1 MSDVDKRVVQM
12 DFDNKKFE
20 KNVKKSTESL
30 NTLKASLNFDGV
42 SNSIDQVTVKI
53 NRMEYVA
60 ATAITN
66 ITNRVVNFGIQMVKS
81 LSIDNISAG
90 WAKFGQKTISI
101 ATLMAQTL
109 KVNGKELTDTAER
122 LATVNG
128 LMDKLV
134 WFSDETSYSFT
145 DMVDNAGKFIA
156 AGLDLDVSVKAM
168 EGIAT
173 WAAISGQNA
182 STASRAMYQL
192 SQAMGKG
199 KIQLIDWKSIQTA
212 NMDTAQF
219 RENVLE
225 AAVAMGQ
232 LTKEGDKFVTK
243 TGKKFTQSQFTEQ
256 LSSGWFTSDVLTK
269 TLEKYSSAADEIYE
283 LAKKEG
289 APASEIIEE
298 YGDTLDEFGVKA
310 FKAAQEARTLS
321 DALNS
326 VKDAVASKWMTTSEL
341 IFGDKDEAVEL
352 WTDLAN
358 ELYEVFAEAGNFRNE
373 ILKVW
378 KSLEGRK
385 DLFQK
390 DGSDQGA
397 FWNIY
402 DAIVALKKV
411 IKDAWNTIFPIS
423 QMEDESDQ
431 AQEIG
436 NGIKVLTSRFKEF
449 TKTLKLSEVNSLR
462 VKKVFEGLF
471 SILKGL
477 ITLVKAARFIID
489 PIIDLLKQLVT
500 AVLDKLIMLSGKIQI
515 NGEALLKISDKIHD
529 SLVKLFEE
537 TIDFSGIFA
546 TLSKIIKSFIKVIN
560 SLFKKISAFIKQSA
574 IFEKIKKVGSDT
586 IKIVSKIFTDLNN
599 ALKSF
604 GKTLSSLFNKIAD
617 FFKKAQ
623 LLEKVKTIFAN
634 LGNQIK
640 KLSPLV
646 EKIKGYF
653 IDLGKKIEST
663 VNTIVNSIKSLIE
676 KTNVKSITKKIVKP
690 MNAAMRG
697 LKESIQSVGDDASN
711 GKNISFFSAMKEL
724 FSSIYDLLV
733 GILSFTT
740 AIVLLVSKI
749 IKAIGKILTSLGDGL
764 VSLINGNI
772 KLEGWQK
779 SLLLTAGII
788 ATIATLVAIIG
799 RMAYNVF
806 YTVLSIIKPF
816 GVIADSISGLID
828 KIGLQFMTNFVKA
841 IADAIVKISV
851 SLLIIASIDEKKL
864 WPAVGVVT
872 AITAI
877 MAALVAGMIFALKK
891 MNEVQQTTALALI
904 PMQQTKSNVGQ
915 LVDSVKGLINEAKKL
930 LAANAIAMIL
940 NSFGAAM
947 IQVALAL
954 FIMSKIDPEKM
965 ADGVG
970 VIVLVSA
977 IIGVLSHF
985 ASKSANGIKN
995 TGFIVLELLALSS
1008 VIKSIAKILNTFK
1021 NITPEQLKNLAVIFG
1036 GLIVFLVACLL
1047 FLTKINDIAKEV
1059 DDIKTSKKLIKE
1071 LSVLAASMLSFAVSV
1086 KILSTIPWNTLGVT
1100 LGIVGGFFVEFG
1112 LLMWALN
1119 AMSKK
1124 YSDFNSK
1131 DVVWK
1136 EMLSISSLLFSF
1148 AVSVA
1153 ILSSISWN
1161 TLGVT
1166 MGIIGGFLI
1175 EVLAFLKILNL
1186 TVNKNPDVIDKV
1198 AKTVKP
1204 DRTVETLKAL
1214 SGLLISFA
1222 TSIKIL
1228 STISWDTLG
1237 VTLGIVGGFLAELA
1251 GFVALINLASL
1262 IGVGDT
1268 LKLDKVLK
1276 SLSAVILSIAI
1287 TFKILETIPWDTL
1300 GVTLGIIGGVF
1311 VVLGGLVIAIGYAAK
1326 LASGAMVQL
1335 STIGAFVAL
1344 LAAITISLKVL
1355 SGIDIGSVLA
1365 SAGAIAMVIAVF
1377 VAMMLLLTKVKDVV
1391 NNIGPVALGFLTFS
1405 VGIIAIGGALAL
1417 VAKQPWNQILASAGA
1432 IGMVIASF
1440 AGMIMLLTKVKGAVN
1455 NIGTIV
1461 LGFLTFSAGILVIG
1475 GILTLVATQPWNQ
1488 ILAAAGAISMVIG
1501 AFAGMI
1507 VLLTKVKGAVNNIG
1521 PVVLGFL
1528 AFSVGIMAIGGAL
1541 SLVAKQPWDQILAA
1555 AGAISI
1561 VIVALTGMLAV
1572 MKLLDISGLEAF
1584 EKMIGMSAGVIAFSG
1599 AMVILSMALQQFDSV
1614 EWESIAKAFVSVA
1627 GAIGVLA
1634 LAAVLCKK
1642 IIPAILSLGAAFL
1655 TIGLGM
1661 MFSALSIQILIKTIS
1676 DLGSMSS
1683 QSIENVKEGLSRL
1696 VSLIS
1701 ESLSP
1706 LITSFLTVIRDN
1718 LPIIIE
1724 IVNGVIADILKLVLI
1739 KLPEIVTAA
1748 VEALNDLIPKV
1759 KELISSILK
1768 MLEENSSEYAQKVVN
1783 IINNLLS
1790 TLGSE
1795 KNVDTI
1801 VKNVYTFVKNL
1812 LGAIIKNKS
1821 LLSEIFKSI
1830 NKILDFL
1837 LDELT
1842 KNLIS
1847 IAGKIAKVLLRLIAA
1862 AIDIVIASL
1871 GALAKLFLVFVSS
1884 ILLIIGQTFAG
1895 LGTVIVEVAK
1905 VIVKSILRGIVDAII
1920 WAQDAFAAIGTLI
1933 MQLIIRGLIS
1943 IVKQG
1948 FGWLFDIIDKIFG
1961 TNIQEALNTASDFMA
1976 ESMRSTIDKLDGS
1989 VQRVQNAIKKTS
2001 SNINDVINMAV
2012 EESSSAVNDGIQ
2024 QIGDAVTA
2032 AQDTVGSKY
2041 KTLGKDAVSGYVE
2054 GINEGIE
2061 KVKDASADMA
2071 GDGADSTQ
2079 KEQKSSSPSKVF
2091 AELGMWAALGYAK
2104 GIEENQQASSDVM
2117 TQMVTNAVTAAQD
2130 TIDSQNGDDL
2140 TIKVGMDI
2148 SGVEEQSRNISSIMS
2163 GINNVTTTAYGRN
2176 ANYTSNAM
2184 SRGSSNGSIINTDN
2198 SKAVTYNNVFNVTS
2212 TDPQKSADEIDRALS
2227 RQAMMAKLAH
2237 GGI

>member
-122 LATVNG
+122 LETVNG

-192 SQAMGKG
+192 SQVMGKG

-225 AAVAMGQ
+225 AAVAIGQ

-289 APASEIIEE
+289 ATASEIIEK

-390 DGSDQGA
+390 DDSDQGA

-604 GKTLSSLFNKIAD
+604 GKTLNSLFNKIAD

-697 LKESIQSVGDDASN
+697 LKESIQSVGDDSSN

-749 IKAIGKILTSLGDGL
+749 INAIGKILTSLGDGL
-764 VSLINGNI
+764 VSLINGDI

-779 SLLLTAGII
+779 SLLLAAGII

-806 YTVLSIIKPF
+806 YTVLSIIKPL

-1008 VIKSIAKILNTFK
+1008 VIKSISKILNTFK

-1036 GLIVFLVACLL
+1036 GLIAFLVACLL
-1047 FLTKINDIAKEV
+1047 FLTRINDIAKEV

-1071 LSVLAASMLSFAVSV
+1071 LSSLAALLLSFAVSV
-1086 KILSTIPWNTLGVT
+1086 KILSTIPWNTLGIT
-1100 LGIVGGFFVEFG
+1100 LGIIGGFFVEFG
-1112 LLMWALN
+1112 LLMWALS
-1119 AMSKK
+1119 AMSEK
-1124 YSDFNSK
+1124 YSDFNTK
-1131 DVVWK
+1131 DVMWK
-1136 EMLSISSLLFSF
+1136 EMLSISSMLFSF
-1148 AVSVA
+1148 AVSIA
-1153 ILSSISWN
+1153 ILSSINWN

-1166 MGIIGGFLI
+1166 LGVIGGFLVS
-1175 EVLAFLKILNL
+1175 VLGFLKILNL
-1186 TVNKNPDVIDKV
+1186 TINKNPDVIDKV
-1198 AKTVKP
+1198 AKQVKP
-1204 DRTVETLKAL
+1204 DRTVETLNSL
-1214 SGLLISFA
+1214 TGLLFA
-1222 TSIKIL
+1222 FAASVKIL
-1228 STISWDTLG
+1228 STIPWSTLGVTLGVIGGFLAELAGFIALINTASMIGYRNTMELDKVVKSLSGVLLSMAISFKILSTIPWDTLG
-1237 VTLGIVGGFLAELA
+1237 VTLGIVGGAL
-1251 GFVALINLASL
+1251 VA
-1262 IGVGDT
+1262 
-1268 LKLDKVLK
+1268 
-1276 SLSAVILSIAI
+1276 
-1287 TFKILETIPWDTL
+1287 
-1300 GVTLGIIGGVF
+1300 
-1311 VVLGGLVIAIGYAAK
+1311 LGGLVIAVGYAAK

-1344 LAAITISLKVL
+1344 LASITISLKVL
-1355 SGIDIGSVLA
+1355 SGIDAGQLWS
-1365 SAGAIAMVIAVF
+1365 SAGAIGAIIGAFVGMIIA
-1377 VAMMLLLTKVKDVV
+1377 LTKVKGAVRNIQPVV
-1391 NNIGPVALGFLTFS
+1391 LGFLAFS
-1405 VGIIAIGGALAL
+1405 AGIMAIGGALAL
-1417 VAKQPWNQILASAGA
+1417 VAK
-1432 IGMVIASF
+1432 
-1440 AGMIMLLTKVKGAVN
+1440 K
-1455 NIGTIV
+1455 
-1461 LGFLTFSAGILVIG
+1461 
-1475 GILTLVATQPWNQ
+1475 
-1488 ILAAAGAISMVIG
+1488 
-1501 AFAGMI
+1501 
-1507 VLLTKVKGAVNNIG
+1507 
-1521 PVVLGFL
+1521 
-1528 AFSVGIMAIGGAL
+1528 
-1541 SLVAKQPWDQILAA
+1541 PWDQILAA

-1561 VIVALTGMLAV
+1561 VIIALTVMMAA

-1584 EKMIGMSAGVIAFSG
+1584 EKMIGMSVGVIAFSG
-1599 AMVILSMALQQFDSV
+1599 AMVILSMALQKFESFG
-1614 EWESIAKAFVSVA
+1614 WESIAKAFVSVA

-1634 LAAVLCKK
+1634 LAAALCQK
-1642 IIPAILSLGAAFL
+1642 IIPSILALSAAFMMV
-1655 TIGLGM
+1655 GLGM

-1676 DLGSMSS
+1676 DLGSASS
-1683 QSIENVKEGLSRL
+1683 QNIENVKNGLSQL
-1696 VSLIS
+1696 VSIIS
-1701 ESLSP
+1701 ESVSP
-1706 LITSFLTVIRDN
+1706 LISSFLIAIRDN
-1718 LPIIIE
+1718 LPIVIE
-1724 IVNGVIADILKLVLI
+1724 IIRNVLTSVLDLVVETI
-1739 KLPEIVTAA
+1739 PRIVDAL
-1748 VEALNDLIPKV
+1748 VSALNALIPAIGDLIT
-1759 KELISSILK
+1759 SILT
-1768 MLEENSSEYAQKVVN
+1768 MLEENSEEYTQKIIN
-1783 IINNLLS
+1783 IIDKLMK
-1790 TLGSE
+1790 TLGSK
-1795 KNVDTI
+1795 KNVNTI
-1801 VKNVYTFVKNL
+1801 VENIFTFVKNL
-1812 LGAIIKNKS
+1812 MDAIVDNLPLLG
-1821 LLSEIFKSI
+1821 
-1830 NKILDFL
+1830 KILESIFTILKYL
-1837 LDELT
+1837 LGELA
-1842 KNLIS
+1842 KNVVN
-1847 IAGKIAKVLLRLIAA
+1847 IAGDIAEVLLILIAA
-1862 AIDIVIASL
+1862 AIQIVIASL
-1871 GALAKLFLVFVSS
+1871 GALAKLFVVLVASV
-1884 ILLIIGQTFAG
+1884 LLIIGQTFAG
-1895 LGTVIVEVAK
+1895 LGKVILEVAK
-1905 VIVKSILRGIVDAII
+1905 VIIKSILSGIVDAVIYM
-1920 WAQDAFAAIGTLI
+1920 QDAFAAIGMLM
-1933 MQLIIRGLIS
+1933 MQLIARGLIKV
-1943 IVKQG
+1943 IQAG
-1948 FGWLFDIIDKIFG
+1948 FGWLFDIIDNIFG
-1961 TNIQEALNTASDFMA
+1961 TNIQDSLNEAADGIADAARNTVNS
-1976 ESMRSTIDKLDGS
+1976 LDGS
-1989 VQRVQNAIKKTS
+1989 LQNVQKAIRKTS
-2001 SNINDVINMAV
+2001 NDINNVVKMAV
-2012 EESSSAVNDGIQ
+2012 EESNSAVDDGIQ
-2024 QIGDAVTA
+2024 QIGGAVKTASEKLSSTYKSLGNDAA
-2032 AQDTVGSKY
+2032 
-2041 KTLGKDAVSGYVE
+2041 SGYAE
-2054 GINEGIE
+2054 GINEGTG
-2061 KVKDASADMA
+2061 KAKDASAGMVQETV
-2071 GDGADSTQ
+2071 DSGQTTQ
-2079 KEQKSSSPSKVF
+2079 DSHSPSKVF
-2091 AELGMWAALGYAK
+2091 AKLGMWAAIGYAK
-2104 GIEENQQASSDVM
+2104 GIEESQQASSDIM
-2117 TQMVTNAVTAAQD
+2117 TQMVTNAITAAQD